1 MRGAHLKQTIS
12 SLNRPDNVAAIV
24 LAAGPSKR
32 MGRPKQ
38 LLEFRGEALLKRAAS
53 SAVEAGC
60 HPVVVVTGAHA
71 DASRRVLGELDVIE
85 AKNEQWKLG
94 ISSSVRVG
102 VEAVIPSAPGVDGI
116 VLMLC
121 DQPFVTR
128 EIIAGL
134 IKARRKTSR
143 AIIASSYAEN
153 YGVPALFSREHF
165 IELIAL
171 KGDVGAKHLIQEHLE
186 KVYLVPFPEGKI
198 DIDTPE
204 ELEPFN

>member
-1 MRGAHLKQTIS
+1 MREAHLKRTIS
-12 SLNRPDNVAAIV
+12 SLNRPANIAAIV
-24 LAAGPSKR
+24 LAAGPAKR

-38 LLEFRGEALLKRAAS
+38 LLEFRGEALLKRTAAS
-53 SAVEAGC
+53 AGEAGC

-102 VEAVIPSAPGVDGI
+102 VEAVIAAAPGVDGI

-143 AIIASSYAEN
+143 AIIASSYAKS
-153 YGVPALFSREHF
+153 YGVPALFGREHF
-165 IELIAL
+165 VELIAL
-171 KGDVGAKHLIQEHLE
+171 RGDVGAKHLIQKHLT
-186 KVYLVPFPEGKI
+186 KVQLVPFPEGKI

-204 ELEPFN
+204 DFARLG